1 MAYTIVNKKGI
12 KNYTLDDLKKEMITI
27 SEKEYRAK
35 QIYEWLYKK
44 NVVTFDEMTNLSK
57 DLILKLNEKYYIE
70 DLKIIEKLESKDGTK
85 KYLLGLPTGGA
96 IECVLMKYKYGYT
109 LCISTQK
116 GCKMGCKF
124 CASTKAK
131 FEGDLQTGEIVD
143 QILKIQREEGI
154 RISNIVFMGI
164 GEPLDNF
171 DNLIN
176 AINIINDPFGIEIG
190 ARHISIS
197 TSGLANRIR
206 DLADLKTQ
214 CTLSISLHYTTDE
227 LRSEIMPINRKYNI
241 EELLDACRY
250 YIKVT
255 GRRVSFE
262 YAMVNGLNDSLED
275 AKRLVSLI
283 KDIKCHVNLIR
294 INEIDETNYKKST
307 NDNILKFRDYLNDN
321 NIVATIRRTL
331 GEDIEAACGQLRKQ
345 NM

>member
-12 KNYTLDDLKKEMITI
+12 KNYTLDDLKKEMLDI

-57 DLILKLNEKYYIE
+57 ELITKLNEKYYIE
-70 DLKIIEKLESKDGTK
+70 DLKILEKLESKDGTK

-116 GCKMGCKF
+116 GCRMGCKF

-131 FEGDLQTGEIVD
+131 FEGNLQTGEIVD
-143 QILKIQREEGI
+143 QILKIQREEDL

-197 TSGLANRIR
+197 TSGLADRIR

-227 LRSEIMPINRKYNI
+227 IRSEIMPINRRYNI

-262 YAMVNGLNDSLED
+262 YAMVDGLNDSLED

>member
-12 KNYTLDDLKKEMITI
+12 KNYTLDDLKKEMVAI

-57 DLILKLNEKYYIE
+57 ELITKLNEKYYIE
-70 DLKIIEKLESKDGTK
+70 DLKILEKLESKDGTK

-116 GCKMGCKF
+116 GCRMGCKF

-131 FEGDLQTGEIVD
+131 FEGNLQTGEIVD
-143 QILKIQREEGI
+143 QILKIQREEDL

-176 AINIINDPFGIEIG
+176 AIKIINDPFGIEIG

-197 TSGLANRIR
+197 TSGLADRIR

-227 LRSEIMPINRKYNI
+227 IRSEIMPINRKYNI

-262 YAMVNGLNDSLED
+262 YAMVDGLNDSLED

>member
-12 KNYTLDDLKKEMITI
+12 KNYTLDDLKKEMLDI

-57 DLILKLNEKYYIE
+57 EFITKLNEKYYIE
-70 DLKIIEKLESKDGTK
+70 DLKILEKLESKDGTK

-116 GCKMGCKF
+116 GCRMGCKF

-131 FEGDLQTGEIVD
+131 FEGNLQTGEIVD
-143 QILKIQREEGI
+143 QILKIQREEDL

-176 AINIINDPFGIEIG
+176 AIKIINDPFGVEIG

-197 TSGLANRIR
+197 TSGLADRIR

-227 LRSEIMPINRKYNI
+227 LRSEIMPINRRYNI

>member
-12 KNYTLDDLKKEMITI
+12 KNYTLDDLKKEMLDI

-57 DLILKLNEKYYIE
+57 ELITKLNEKYYIE
-70 DLKIIEKLESKDGTK
+70 DLKILEKLESKDGTK

-116 GCKMGCKF
+116 GCRMGCKF

-131 FEGDLQTGEIVD
+131 FEGNLQTGEIVD
-143 QILKIQREEGI
+143 QILKIQREEDL

-176 AINIINDPFGIEIG
+176 AIKIINDPFGVEIG

-197 TSGLANRIR
+197 TSGLADRIR

-227 LRSEIMPINRKYNI
+227 LRSEIMPINRRYNI

>member
-12 KNYTLDDLKKEMITI
+12 KNYTLDDLKKEMLDI

-70 DLKIIEKLESKDGTK
+70 DLKILEKLESKDGTK

-116 GCKMGCKF
+116 GCRMGCKF

-131 FEGDLQTGEIVD
+131 FEGNLQTGEIVD
-143 QILKIQREEGI
+143 QILKIQREEDL

-176 AINIINDPFGIEIG
+176 AIKIINDPFGVEIG

-197 TSGLANRIR
+197 TSGLADRIR

-227 LRSEIMPINRKYNI
+227 LRSEIMPINRRYNI

>member
-12 KNYTLDDLKKEMITI
+12 KNYTLDDLKKEMISI

-57 DLILKLNEKYYIE
+57 ELITKLNEKYYIE
-70 DLKIIEKLESKDGTK
+70 DLKILEKLESKDGTK

-116 GCKMGCKF
+116 GCRMGCKF

-131 FEGDLQTGEIVD
+131 FEGNLQTGEIVD
-143 QILKIQREEGI
+143 QILKIQREEDL

-176 AINIINDPFGIEIG
+176 AIKIINDPFGIEIG

-197 TSGLANRIR
+197 TSGLADRIR
-206 DLADLKTQ
+206 DLADLNMQ

-227 LRSEIMPINRKYNI
+227 LRSEIMPINRRYNI

>member
-70 DLKIIEKLESKDGTK
+70 DLKILEKLESKDGTK

-116 GCKMGCKF
+116 GCRMGCKF

-131 FEGDLQTGEIVD
+131 FEGNLQTGEIVD
-143 QILKIQREEGI
+143 QILKIQREEDL

-197 TSGLANRIR
+197 TSGLADRIR

-227 LRSEIMPINRKYNI
+227 LRSEIMPINRRYNI

>member
-12 KNYTLDDLKKEMITI
+12 KNYTLDNLKKEMITI

-214 CTLSISLHYTTDE
+214 CTLSISLHYTTDA

-262 YAMVNGLNDSLED
+262 YAMVDGLNDRLED

>member
-57 DLILKLNEKYYIE
+57 ELITKLNEKYYIE
-70 DLKIIEKLESKDGTK
+70 DLKILEKLESKDGTK

-116 GCKMGCKF
+116 GCRMGCKF

-131 FEGDLQTGEIVD
+131 FEGNLQTGEIVD
-143 QILKIQREEGI
+143 QILKIQREEDL

-176 AINIINDPFGIEIG
+176 AINIINDPFGVEIG

-197 TSGLANRIR
+197 TSGLADRIR

>member
-12 KNYTLDDLKKEMITI
+12 KNYTLDDLKKEMLDI

-57 DLILKLNEKYYIE
+57 ELITKLNEKYYIE
-70 DLKIIEKLESKDGTK
+70 DLKILEKLESKDGTK

-116 GCKMGCKF
+116 GCRMGCKF

-131 FEGDLQTGEIVD
+131 FEGNLQTGEIVD
-143 QILKIQREEGI
+143 QILKIQREEDL

-176 AINIINDPFGIEIG
+176 AINIINDPFGVEIG

-197 TSGLANRIR
+197 TSGLADRIR

-227 LRSEIMPINRKYNI
+227 LRSEIMPINRRYNI

-262 YAMVNGLNDSLED
+262 YAMVDGLNDSLED

>member
-176 AINIINDPFGIEIG
+176 AIKIINDPFGIEIG

-262 YAMVNGLNDSLED
+262 YAMVDGLNDSLED
-275 AKRLVSLI
+275 AKRLVALI

>member
-176 AINIINDPFGIEIG
+176 AIKIINDPFGIEIG

-206 DLADLKTQ
+206 DLADRKTQ

>member
-12 KNYTLDDLKKEMITI
+12 KNYTLDDLKKEMVAI

-227 LRSEIMPINRKYNI
+227 LRSEIMPVNRRYNI

-262 YAMVNGLNDSLED
+262 YAMVDGLNDSLED

>member
-12 KNYTLDDLKKEMITI
+12 KNYTLDNLKKEMLDI

-57 DLILKLNEKYYIE
+57 ELITKLNEKYYIE
-70 DLKIIEKLESKDGTK
+70 DLKILEKLESKDGTK

-116 GCKMGCKF
+116 GCRMGCKF

-131 FEGDLQTGEIVD
+131 FEGNLQTGEIVD
-143 QILKIQREEGI
+143 QILKIQREEDL

-176 AINIINDPFGIEIG
+176 AIKIINDPFGVEIG

-197 TSGLANRIR
+197 TSGLADRIR

-227 LRSEIMPINRKYNI
+227 LRSEIMPINRRYNI

>member
-12 KNYTLDDLKKEMITI
+12 KNYTLDDLKKEMVAI

-44 NVVTFDEMTNLSK
+44 NVLTFDEMTNLSK
-57 DLILKLNEKYYIE
+57 ELIAKLNEKYYIE
-70 DLKIIEKLESKDGTK
+70 DLEILEKLESKDGTK

-131 FEGDLQTGEIVD
+131 FEGNLQTGEIVD

-171 DNLIN
+171 ANLIN

-197 TSGLANRIR
+197 TSGLADRIR

-227 LRSEIMPINRKYNI
+227 IRSEIMPINRKYNI

-255 GRRVSFE
+255 GRRISFE
-262 YAMVNGLNDSLED
+262 YAMIDGLNDSLED

-307 NDNILKFRDYLNDN
+307 NDNILKFRDYLNNN
-321 NIVATIRRTL
+321 NIVATIRRIL

>member
-12 KNYTLDDLKKEMITI
+12 KNYTLDDLKKEMVAI

-262 YAMVNGLNDSLED
+262 YAMVDGLNDSLED

>member
-12 KNYTLDDLKKEMITI
+12 KNYTLDDLKKEMVAI

-70 DLKIIEKLESKDGTK
+70 DLKILEKLESKDGTK

-116 GCKMGCKF
+116 GCRMGCKF

-131 FEGDLQTGEIVD
+131 FEGNLQTGEIVD
-143 QILKIQREEGI
+143 QILKIQREEDL

-176 AINIINDPFGIEIG
+176 AINIINDPFGVEIG

-197 TSGLANRIR
+197 TSGLADRIR

-227 LRSEIMPINRKYNI
+227 IRSEIMPINRRYNI

>member
-12 KNYTLDDLKKEMITI
+12 KNYTLDDLKKEMLDI

-57 DLILKLNEKYYIE
+57 ELITKLNEKYYIE
-70 DLKIIEKLESKDGTK
+70 DLKILEKLESKDGTK

-116 GCKMGCKF
+116 GCRMGCKF

-131 FEGDLQTGEIVD
+131 FEGNLQTGEIVD
-143 QILKIQREEGI
+143 QILKIQREEDL

-176 AINIINDPFGIEIG
+176 AIKIINDPFGIEIG

-197 TSGLANRIR
+197 TSGLADRIR

-227 LRSEIMPINRKYNI
+227 LRSEIMPINRRYNI

-250 YIKVT
+250 YIKVA

-262 YAMVNGLNDSLED
+262 YAMVDGLNDSLED

>member
-12 KNYTLDDLKKEMITI
+12 KNYTLDDLKKEMVAI

-57 DLILKLNEKYYIE
+57 ELITKLNEKYYIE
-70 DLKIIEKLESKDGTK
+70 DLKILEKLESKDGTK

-116 GCKMGCKF
+116 GCRMGCKF

-131 FEGDLQTGEIVD
+131 FEGNLQTGEIVD
-143 QILKIQREEGI
+143 QILKIQREEDL

-176 AINIINDPFGIEIG
+176 AIKIINDPFGIEIG

-197 TSGLANRIR
+197 TSGLADRIR

-227 LRSEIMPINRKYNI
+227 IRSEIMPINRKYNI

-262 YAMVNGLNDSLED
+262 YAMVDGLNDSLED

-294 INEIDETNYKKST
+294 INEIDETKYKKST

>member
-12 KNYTLDDLKKEMITI
+12 KNYTLDDLKKEMLDI

-143 QILKIQREEGI
+143 QILKIQREEDL

-176 AINIINDPFGIEIG
+176 AIKIINDPFGIEIG

-262 YAMVNGLNDSLED
+262 YAMVDGLNDSLED

>member
-12 KNYTLDDLKKEMITI
+12 KNYTLDDLKKEMLDI

-57 DLILKLNEKYYIE
+57 ELITKLNEKYYIE
-70 DLKIIEKLESKDGTK
+70 DLKILEKLESKDGTK

-116 GCKMGCKF
+116 GCRMGCKF

-131 FEGDLQTGEIVD
+131 FEGNLQTGEIVD
-143 QILKIQREEGI
+143 QILKIQREEDL

-176 AINIINDPFGIEIG
+176 AINIINDPFGVEIG

-197 TSGLANRIR
+197 TSGLADRIR

-227 LRSEIMPINRKYNI
+227 LRSEIMPINRRYNI

>member
-12 KNYTLDDLKKEMITI
+12 KNYTLDDLKKEMVAI

-70 DLKIIEKLESKDGTK
+70 DLKILEKLESKDGTK

-116 GCKMGCKF
+116 GCRMGCKF

-131 FEGDLQTGEIVD
+131 FEGNLQTGEIVD
-143 QILKIQREEGI
+143 QILKIQREEDL

-176 AINIINDPFGIEIG
+176 AIKIINDPFGVEIG

-197 TSGLANRIR
+197 TSGLADRIR

-227 LRSEIMPINRKYNI
+227 LRSEIMPINRRYNI

>member
-176 AINIINDPFGIEIG
+176 AINIINDPFGVEIG

-262 YAMVNGLNDSLED
+262 YAMVDGLNDSLED

>member
-12 KNYTLDDLKKEMITI
+12 KNYTLDDLKKEMLDI

-143 QILKIQREEGI
+143 QILKIQREEDL

-176 AINIINDPFGIEIG
+176 AIKIINDPFGIEIG

-214 CTLSISLHYTTDE
+214 CTLSISLHYTTDV

-262 YAMVNGLNDSLED
+262 YAMVDGLNDSLED

>member
-1 MAYTIVNKKGI
+1 MAYIIVNKKGI
-12 KNYTLDDLKKEMITI
+12 KNYTLDDLKKEMVAI

-57 DLILKLNEKYYIE
+57 ELITKLNEKYYIE
-70 DLKIIEKLESKDGTK
+70 DLKILEKLESKDGTK

-96 IECVLMKYKYGYT
+96 IECVFMKYKYGYT

-116 GCKMGCKF
+116 GCRMGCKF

-131 FEGDLQTGEIVD
+131 FEGNLQTGEIVD
-143 QILKIQREEGI
+143 QILKIQREEDL

-176 AINIINDPFGIEIG
+176 AIKIINDPFGVEIG

-197 TSGLANRIR
+197 TSGLADRIR
-206 DLADLKTQ
+206 DLADLNMQ

-227 LRSEIMPINRKYNI
+227 LRLEIMPVNRKYNI

>member
-70 DLKIIEKLESKDGTK
+70 DLKILEKLESKDGTK

-116 GCKMGCKF
+116 GCRMGCKF

-131 FEGDLQTGEIVD
+131 FEGNLQTGEIVD
-143 QILKIQREEGI
+143 QILKIQREEDL

-176 AINIINDPFGIEIG
+176 AINIINDPFGVEIG

-197 TSGLANRIR
+197 TSGLVDRIR

-227 LRSEIMPINRKYNI
+227 IRSEIMPINRRYNI

-262 YAMVNGLNDSLED
+262 YAMVDGLNDSLED

>member
-176 AINIINDPFGIEIG
+176 AIKIINDPFGIEIG

-197 TSGLANRIR
+197 TSGLADRIR

-262 YAMVNGLNDSLED
+262 YAMVDGLNDSLED

>member
-197 TSGLANRIR
+197 TSGLADRIR

-227 LRSEIMPINRKYNI
+227 IRSEIMPINRKYNI

-262 YAMVNGLNDSLED
+262 YAMVDGLNDSLED

>member
-12 KNYTLDDLKKEMITI
+12 KNYTLDELKKEMIDI

-44 NVVTFDEMTNLSK
+44 NVVTFEEMTNLSK
-57 DLILKLNEKYYIE
+57 ELIAKLNEKYYIE
-70 DLKIIEKLESKDGTK
+70 DLEILEKLESKDGTK
-85 KYLLGLPTGGA
+85 KYLLALPTGGA

-131 FEGDLQTGEIVD
+131 FEGNLQTGEIVD
-143 QILKIQREEGI
+143 QILKIQREEDL

-171 DNLIN
+171 ANLIN
-176 AINIINDPFGIEIG
+176 SIKIINDPFGIEIG

-227 LRSEIMPINRKYNI
+227 LRSEIMPVNRRYNI

-255 GRRVSFE
+255 GRRISFE
-262 YAMVNGLNDSLED
+262 YAMVDGLNDSLED

-283 KDIKCHVNLIR
+283 KNIKCHVNLIR

>member
-12 KNYTLDDLKKEMITI
+12 KNYTLDDLKKEMVAI

-44 NVVTFDEMTNLSK
+44 NVLTFDEMTNLSK
-57 DLILKLNEKYYIE
+57 ELIAKLNEKYYIE
-70 DLKIIEKLESKDGTK
+70 DLEILEKLESKDGTK
-85 KYLLGLPTGGA
+85 KYLLGLPTVGA

-116 GCKMGCKF
+116 GCRMGCKF

-131 FEGDLQTGEIVD
+131 FEGNLQTGEIVD

-176 AINIINDPFGIEIG
+176 AIKIINDPFGVEIG

-197 TSGLANRIR
+197 TSGLADRIR

-227 LRSEIMPINRKYNI
+227 LRSEIMPINRRYNI

-255 GRRVSFE
+255 GRRISFE
-262 YAMVNGLNDSLED
+262 YAMVDGLNDSLED

-283 KDIKCHVNLIR
+283 KDIKCHINLIR

>member
-12 KNYTLDDLKKEMITI
+12 KNYTLDDLKKEMLDI

-57 DLILKLNEKYYIE
+57 ELITKLNEKYYIE
-70 DLKIIEKLESKDGTK
+70 DLKILEKLESKDGTK
-85 KYLLGLPTGGA
+85 KCLLGLPTGGA

-116 GCKMGCKF
+116 GCRMGCKF

-131 FEGDLQTGEIVD
+131 FEGNLQTGEIVD
-143 QILKIQREEGI
+143 QILKIQREEDL

-176 AINIINDPFGIEIG
+176 AIKIINDPFGVEIG

-197 TSGLANRIR
+197 TSGLADRIR

-227 LRSEIMPINRKYNI
+227 LRSEIMPINRRYNI

>member
-57 DLILKLNEKYYIE
+57 DLILKLNEKYYVE
-70 DLKIIEKLESKDGTK
+70 DLEIIEKLESKDGTK

-176 AINIINDPFGIEIG
+176 AIKIINDPFGIEIG

-197 TSGLANRIR
+197 TSGLADRIR

-227 LRSEIMPINRKYNI
+227 IRSEIMPVNRKYNI

-262 YAMVNGLNDSLED
+262 YAMVDGLNDSLED

>member
-12 KNYTLDDLKKEMITI
+12 KNYTLDDLKKEMLDI

-44 NVVTFDEMTNLSK
+44 NVVTFDKMTNLSK
-57 DLILKLNEKYYIE
+57 ELITKLNEKYYIE
-70 DLKIIEKLESKDGTK
+70 DLKILEKLESKDGTK

-116 GCKMGCKF
+116 GCRMGCKF

-131 FEGDLQTGEIVD
+131 FEGNLQTGEIVD
-143 QILKIQREEGI
+143 QILKIQREEDL

-176 AINIINDPFGIEIG
+176 AIKIINDPFGVEIG

-197 TSGLANRIR
+197 TSGLADRIR

-227 LRSEIMPINRKYNI
+227 LRSEIMPINRRYNI

>member
-12 KNYTLDDLKKEMITI
+12 KNYTLDDLKKEMVAI

-262 YAMVNGLNDSLED
+262 YAMVDGLNDSLED
-275 AKRLVSLI
+275 AKRLVALI

>member
-12 KNYTLDDLKKEMITI
+12 KNYTLDDLKKEMLDI

-57 DLILKLNEKYYIE
+57 EFITKLNEKYYIE
-70 DLKIIEKLESKDGTK
+70 DLKILEKLESKDGTK

-116 GCKMGCKF
+116 GCRMGCKF

-131 FEGDLQTGEIVD
+131 FEGNLQTGEIVD
-143 QILKIQREEGI
+143 QILKIQREEDL

-176 AINIINDPFGIEIG
+176 AIKIITDPFGVEIG

-197 TSGLANRIR
+197 TSGLADRIR

-227 LRSEIMPINRKYNI
+227 LRSEIMPINRRYNI

>member
-12 KNYTLDDLKKEMITI
+12 KNYTLDDLKKEMVAI

-57 DLILKLNEKYYIE
+57 ELITKLNEKYYIE
-70 DLKIIEKLESKDGTK
+70 DLKILEKLESKDGTK

-116 GCKMGCKF
+116 GCRMGCKF

-131 FEGDLQTGEIVD
+131 FEGNLQTGEIVD
-143 QILKIQREEGI
+143 QILKIQREEDL

-176 AINIINDPFGIEIG
+176 AIKIINDPFGVEIG

-197 TSGLANRIR
+197 TSGLADRIR

-227 LRSEIMPINRKYNI
+227 LRSEIMPINRRYNI

>member
-12 KNYTLDDLKKEMITI
+12 KNYTLDDLKKEMVAI

>member
-262 YAMVNGLNDSLED
+262 YAMVDGLNDSLED
-275 AKRLVSLI
+275 AKRLVALI